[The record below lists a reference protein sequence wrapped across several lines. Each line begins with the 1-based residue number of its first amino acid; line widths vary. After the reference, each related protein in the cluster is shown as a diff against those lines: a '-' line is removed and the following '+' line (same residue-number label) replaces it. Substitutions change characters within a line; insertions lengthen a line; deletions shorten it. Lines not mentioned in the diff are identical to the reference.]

1 MKIRIYANYGVL
13 AHEKQTVYA
22 TYRIGSC
29 NEPVDVELPDDLD
42 IGYNAAD
49 EMLITVDGINYMLD
63 ELLDAMPD
71 TERPCLRWYDGH
83 QNHRKELKVIKW
95 YT

>member
-13 AHEKQTVYA
+13 GHEKQIVYA

-29 NEPVDVELPDDLD
+29 NEPVDVELIDDFD
-42 IGYNAAD
+42 IRANIYDNA
-49 EMLITVDGINYMLD
+49 LVNVCGVNYMLD
-63 ELLDAMPD
+63 DLLDAMPQ
-71 TERPCLRWYDGH
+71 TERPCLCWYDGY
-83 QNHRKELKVIKW
+83 QYYRKELKVIKW